1 MLKNKSVQTP
11 LDTRQC
17 QQPLKLKTFSDGKI
31 SRVTVQYRHKQYSP
45 IFRFYYVNSF
55 FSCHAVVFI
64 IRKKVD
70 VMEIRSA
77 STTF

>member
-1 MLKNKSVQTP
+1 MLKNKSVRTP

-55 FSCHAVVFI
+55 FFFFMSRSCI
-64 IRKKVD
+64 YNPEK
-70 VMEIRSA
+70 S
-77 STTF
+77 